1 MTLRRHSRPILIS
14 LFAMAM
20 AVLATTANA
29 NWLTRVLK
37 HADDGVPHRTAKS
50 LTAIDEAAL
59 HLKALPAPR
68 RARAVAAELT
78 NEGHWRLRNGEGE
91 TFTAATPDELNRGL
105 RVLAPLT
112 EEAAK
117 HVILLTG
124 ETLFKDRS
132 KLKELP
138 ADAEFDT
145 LLESRVYGLRRR
157 LINGVEHYSLDVGNG
172 VHVPIRERGQV
183 HEMLW
188 QLARPVDLSTIR
200 VLALEPG
207 ATGLLKRT
215 RPADPTPGRIAVETV
230 DPDRLPHMLSAVA
243 RDTIVISGRTKGAV
257 LHYRPS
263 SGPERTLL
271 LDDLRRAAVE
281 SDVNLV
287 VIESASARQPGTR
300 NWFWQRVALTPLAGP
315 RTRPALPDLIGQ
327 LTGGVPVE
335 TDAISISGL
344 RTSFQLAGIARGGSG
359 GWTAPVSETWRDLAP
374 EVTGTIVASGLR
386 LDLTSRERQ
395 RELDARF
402 IPGIPS
408 LVQVGYLV
416 FFVIGLGGLGVAREW
431 WQRIWP
437 LEARADYARRA
448 GYWSARVLRGAAFI
462 FLFIPLVAVISAPI
476 ALVRG
481 TWRSLVALGT
491 ILAYPFTR
499 RRPARGPGPARPAAR
514 PRGAGL

>member
-1 MTLRRHSRPILIS
+1 MIFSKRTFAS
-14 LFAMAM
+14 L
-20 AVLATTANA
+20 VLGLLVLMQHASAPAGA

-37 HADDGVPHRTAKS
+37 HADDGVPHRTARP
-50 LTAIDEAAL
+50 LAAIEEATV
-59 HLKALPAPR
+59 HLKALPAAR
-68 RARAVAAELT
+68 RTRAVAVELT
-78 NEGHWRLRNGEGE
+78 DEGHWRLRNAEGE

-105 RVLAPLT
+105 KVLAPLT

-124 ETLFKDRS
+124 ETLFKDPS

-138 ADAEFDT
+138 ATAEFDA

-157 LINGVEHYSLDVGNG
+157 LVNGVEQYSLDVGNG
-172 VHVPIRERGQV
+172 VHVPIRTRTQV

-207 ATGLLKRT
+207 ATTLLKRS
-215 RPADPTPGRIAVETV
+215 RPPDPTPGRVAVEAV

-243 RDTIVISGRTKGAV
+243 RGTIVLSGRMKGNV

-263 SGPERTLL
+263 SGPERTLI
-271 LDDLRRAAVE
+271 LDDLRRAAAAN
-281 SDVNLV
+281 DVNVV

-300 NWFWQRVALTPLAGP
+300 NWFWQRVALTPLSGP
-315 RTRPALPDLIGQ
+315 RTKPSLPDLIGQ

-344 RTSFQLAGIARGGSG
+344 RTSFQLVGFARGAGG
-359 GWTAPVSETWRDLAP
+359 GWTAPVSETWRDFAP

-386 LDLTSRERQ
+386 LDFTSRERQ
-395 RELDARF
+395 RELDSRF
-402 IPGIPS
+402 LPGIPS
-408 LVQVGYLV
+408 LVQVGYLI
-416 FFVIGLGGLGVAREW
+416 FFFIGLGGLGVATEW

-437 LEARADYARRA
+437 LETRSDYARRM
-448 GYWSARVLRGAAFI
+448 GYWSARAARGTTF
-462 FLFIPLVAVISAPI
+462 FLLFMPLMAPISAPI
-476 ALVRG
+476 ALIRG
-481 TWRSLVALGT
+481 TWRSIAAIGT

-499 RRPARGPGPARPAAR
+499 RRSV
-514 PRGAGL
+514 